1 MNLRELRVR
10 SIRFKTS
17 SAAPLLL
24 SWNKP
29 WCSRWLQFLAFTW
42 AGSQVLPI
50 QPWLLS
56 HNVGHWWEIILLLF
70 RWKQNLIAYVFFLCC
85 VVPGAWGKAGW
96 GVYVWKPCL
105 LGSCPGLDISDHI
118 LSFPPWPVLN
128 KLTVINSVCLWN
140 SLGLP
145 VLTSTVGMGLL
156 WNLSC
161 FTATVQLG
169 SRRREHWAALVPPLG
184 TW

>member
-1 MNLRELRVR
+1 MTPI
-10 SIRFKTS
+10 SCIY
-17 SAAPLLL
+17 L
-24 SWNKP
+24 SWESGSADSAVAAVTQCRSLMGNY
-29 WCSRWLQFLAFTW
+29 LAAVQMETELNSLCLF
-42 AGSQVLPI
+42 S
-50 QPWLLS
+50 LLC
-56 HNVGHWWEIILLLF
+56 GARGILM
-70 RWKQNLIAYVFFLCC
+70 
-85 VVPGAWGKAGW
+85 AWGKAGW
-96 GVYVWKPCL
+96 GVYVWKPWL

-118 LSFPPWPVLN
+118 LSFPPWPVFN

-169 SRRREHWAALVPPLG
+169 SRRHEHWAALVPPLG
-184 TW
+184 TWENKRQGSFFSPPV